1 MENKVD
7 IKCVGVGDGAVG
19 KTCIFIRSFFNRS
32 YTTNEFPSEY
42 VPTIFDNYT
51 AMVKYNQ

>member
-19 KTCIFIRSFFNRS
+19 KTCIFIRFIFKIS
-32 YTTNEFPSEY
+32 YLVF
-42 VPTIFDNYT
+42 VFILI
-51 AMVKYNQ
+51 KIKK